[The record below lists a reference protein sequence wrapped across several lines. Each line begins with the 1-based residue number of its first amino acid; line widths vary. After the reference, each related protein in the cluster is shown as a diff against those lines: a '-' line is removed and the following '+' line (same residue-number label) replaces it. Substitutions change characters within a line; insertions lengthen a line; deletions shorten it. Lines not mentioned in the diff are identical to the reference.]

1 MVNNNKT
8 LLIIIA
14 FFFLGKSSFSQ
25 TSATLTLTLQQA
37 ESLFLQENYQLISQR
52 FETDQANAEIITA
65 KLFNNPEIS
74 YENQFFNNDTKKFF
88 QTSRAQGQYAAEI
101 SQVIRLA
108 GKRNKNILL
117 ANSNVKLTEY
127 QYFDLIRT
135 LKFELSSTFYKA
147 YYQQESGKIYNQQID
162 ALLVL
167 LKANEQQVKM
177 GNIAVK
183 DVIRIKSLLYG
194 LQSEYS
200 KLMNDNEDLQ
210 TQIKLLTNIKPDVK
224 LVLSNEPDQQ
234 SSDLDKQIYSN
245 LLDSAKNNRADLK
258 LALTEITSAENNL
271 SLQKANAIP
280 DVEFSMNYDYKGNY
294 PDKYV
299 GIGIKLPIPLF
310 NRNQGQIKIARIAIT
325 AGKSTLNQ
333 QQVLLENEVYNAY
346 TSAMRTET
354 LYKSL
359 DQNFSADFQ
368 KLIEEVI
375 KNFKNR
381 NISLIEFLDFYDSY
395 KSNVLQMNEL
405 RYERMNARQ
414 EINYVTGSTIFK

>member
-1 MVNNNKT
+1 MVNNKKK
-8 LLIIIA
+8 LLILTV
-14 FFFLGKSSFSQ
+14 FFFIGTSSYSQ
-25 TSATLTLTLQQA
+25 TSASLALTLPQA
-37 ESLFLQENYQLISQR
+37 ENLFLKENYQLIAQK
-52 FETDQANAEIITA
+52 FETDQANTDIITA

-88 QTSRAQGQYAAEI
+88 QTSRVQGQYAAEI
-101 SQVIRLA
+101 SQIIRLA
-108 GKRNKNILL
+108 GKRNKSILL
-117 ANSNVKLTEY
+117 ANSNVRLTEY
-127 QYFDLIRT
+127 QYFDLMRT

-147 YYQQESGKIYNQQID
+147 YYQQESAKIYDQQIK
-162 ALLVL
+162 ALHVL
-167 LKANEQQVKM
+167 LKANEEQVKM

-194 LQSEYS
+194 LQGEYS

-224 LVLSNEPDQQ
+224 LVLATDVDQQ
-234 SSDLDKQIYSN
+234 RNDLEKQIYSN

-258 LALTEITSAENNL
+258 LALTAITSAENNL

-294 PDKYV
+294 PDKYI

-310 NRNQGQIKIARIAIT
+310 NRNQGEIKKARIAIT
-325 AGKSTLNQ
+325 AGQSILNQ

-346 TSAMRTET
+346 TSAMRTEN

-359 DQNFSADFQ
+359 DQNFSTDFQ
-368 KLIEEVI
+368 KLIEEVV

-405 RYERMNARQ
+405 RYERINARQ